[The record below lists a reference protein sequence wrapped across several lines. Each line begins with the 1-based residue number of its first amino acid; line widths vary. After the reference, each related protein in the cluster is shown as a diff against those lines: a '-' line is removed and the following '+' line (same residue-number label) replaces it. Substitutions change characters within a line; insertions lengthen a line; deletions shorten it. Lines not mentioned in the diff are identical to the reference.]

1 MKALLWSAAA
11 FALVG
16 SIAVSAERPLAKW
29 RAGAAAKADREI
41 SYGSDPKQ
49 KLDYWRAPGTNRP
62 PIIIFIHGGGWSIGD
77 KAQGAGTKS
86 SFYNG
91 LGFAF
96 ASVNYRLVPNVTPDD
111 QAKDVAAAIAHLRS
125 NARRLGFDPNRVY
138 LMGHSAGAHLAALV
152 SANTRYLDGAGVPL
166 SAISG
171 TILLDGAGYDVVKQ
185 MPKAAMIKRLGDK
198 YEAAFTTD
206 PAVQAKL
213 SPITYTNAPNS
224 PRWLILHVAS
234 RKDATDQSQALGR
247 ALASAGAAASV
258 KAVPNSN
265 HMSINQDAGKAGTIV
280 GNEISA
286 FIKR

>member
-29 RAGAAAKADREI
+29 RAGAATAADREI

-96 ASVNYRLVPNVTPDD
+96 ASLNYRLVPNVTPDD
-111 QAKDVAAAIAHLRS
+111 QAKDVAAAVAHLRA

-152 SANTRYLDGAGVPL
+152 SANTRYLDGAGVPV

-206 PAVQAKL
+206 PAIQAKL
-213 SPITYTNAPNS
+213 SPITYAGAPNS
-224 PRWLILHVAS
+224 QRWLILHVAS

-247 ALASAGAAASV
+247 ALSSAGTAASV

>member
-29 RAGAAAKADREI
+29 RAGAAATADREI

-62 PIIIFIHGGGWSIGD
+62 PIIIFVHGGGWSIGD
-77 KAQGAGTKS
+77 KAQGTGTKS
-86 SFYNG
+86 SYYNG
-91 LGFAF
+91 LGYAF
-96 ASVNYRLVPNVTPDD
+96 ASLNYRLVPNVTPDD

-138 LMGHSAGAHLAALV
+138 VMGHSAGAHLAALV
-152 SANTRYLDGAGVPL
+152 SANTRYLDGAGVPV

-185 MPKAAMIKRLGDK
+185 MPGAQKIPRLGKMYD
-198 YEAAFTTD
+198 AAFTQDRAT
-206 PAVQAKL
+206 QARL
-213 SPITYTNAPNS
+213 SPITYTSAPNS
-224 PRWLILHVAS
+224 PRWLILHVAN
-234 RKDATDQSQALGR
+234 RKDSASQSQALGQ
-247 ALASAGAAASV
+247 ALSSAGATISV

-280 GNEISA
+280 GAEIAA